1 MHSLPKRFRGY
12 FSTFIRL
19 ILPRSILEAFLH
31 FIFCLTLCVEEEINT
46 SGEGNFRLH
55 SQGLKN

>member
-1 MHSLPKRFRGY
+1 MHSLPKRLRGY

-31 FIFCLTLCVEEEINT
+31 FIFCLTLCVWRRKLIPQVREP
-46 SGEGNFRLH
+46 SGYTARD
-55 SQGLKN
+55 